1 MRSFKQLAKQ
11 SLGRPVLA
19 DDIVEFHAA
28 RLLLLIDSARKSR
41 IDGLTKLAKLDFFV
55 RYPIFFEQASQAIGK
70 HVSSSTAERESA
82 MIRFHY
88 GPWDPRYYQVIPF
101 LEARRLINVTE
112 DGRSITFAA
121 TDEGRKLALV
131 LRGQPEYEQ
140 LRTQIETVLQTFGSK
155 TGNQLKQLI
164 YDLFKSEVA
173 ERKLGERIE

>member
-11 SLGRPVLA
+11 SLGRVVLA
-19 DDIVEFHAA
+19 DDILEFHAA

-55 RYPIFFEQASQAIGK
+55 RYPAFFGQASHAVGQP
-70 HVSSSTAERESA
+70 VSMGHAARESA

-101 LEARRLINVTE
+101 LEARGLIKVTE
-112 DGRSITFAA
+112 DGRSIAFAA
-121 TDEGRKLALV
+121 TEGGRQMASV

-140 LRTQIETVLQTFGSK
+140 LRSQIESVLNTFGGK

-164 YDLFKSEVA
+164 YDVFRAEVA
-173 ERKLGERIE
+173 ERKMGERIE

>member
-19 DDIVEFHAA
+19 DDILEFHAA
-28 RLLLLIDSARKSR
+28 RLLLLIDSARKRR

-55 RYPIFFEQASQAIGK
+55 RYPAFFEQASQAIGK
-70 HVSSSTAERESA
+70 QVASGAAAGESA

-101 LEARRLINVTE
+101 LEARRLIEVTE
-112 DGRSITFAA
+112 DGRSITFA
-121 TDEGRKLALV
+121 TTEEGQELAAV
-131 LRGQPEYEQ
+131 LRAQPEYDP
-140 LRTQIETVLQTFGSK
+140 LRTQIESVVRTFGGR

-164 YDLFKSEVA
+164 YAVFKPEVA
-173 ERKLGERIE
+173 ERKMGERIE

>member
-19 DDIVEFHAA
+19 DDILEFHAA
-28 RLLLLIDSARKSR
+28 RLLLLIDSARRSR

-55 RYPIFFEQASQAIGK
+55 RYPSFFEQASRAVGER
-70 HVSSSTAERESA
+70 VATTTAVGESA

-101 LEARRLINVTE
+101 LEARCLIKVTE
-112 DGRSITFAA
+112 DGRSITFAT
-121 TDEGRKLALV
+121 TDEGQRLAMV
-131 LRGQPEYEQ
+131 LREQAEYEP
-140 LRTQIETVLQTFGSK
+140 LRTQIESVVKTFGGK

-164 YDLFKSEVA
+164 YEVFKPEVA
-173 ERKLGERIE
+173 DRKMGERIE